1 MVGHVLTAVPV
12 LDEQDRPVGVVSEA
26 DLWCDEAA
34 GEGPGGSALT
44 ARLPPDAQLEHRAK
58 DAAGVPS
65 A

>member
-1 MVGHVLTAVPV
+1 M
-12 LDEQDRPVGVVSEA
+12 LDEQDRPVVVSEA
-26 DLWCDEAA
+26 DLWCDEVA

-44 ARLPPDAQLEHRAK
+44 ARPPPDAQLEHRAK

>member
-1 MVGHVLTAVPV
+1 M

>member
-1 MVGHVLTAVPV
+1 MPV

-34 GEGPGGSALT
+34 GEAGGSALT